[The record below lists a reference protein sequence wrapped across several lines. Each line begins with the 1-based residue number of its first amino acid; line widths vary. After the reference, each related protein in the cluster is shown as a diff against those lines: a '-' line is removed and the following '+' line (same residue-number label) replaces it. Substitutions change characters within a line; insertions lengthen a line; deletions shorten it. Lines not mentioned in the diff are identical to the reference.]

1 MLYNRKQI
9 LKEEIILPLAGYMKE
24 RRSKDGTGSGD
35 LKTEE
40 TKGQWL
46 E

>member
-1 MLYNRKQI
+1 MTGNKYLRRDNFAV
-9 LKEEIILPLAGYMKE
+9 AGDMME

>member
-1 MLYNRKQI
+1 M
-9 LKEEIILPLAGYMKE
+9 E

-46 E
+46 EQNDYRRMIRMVQDNGCQ